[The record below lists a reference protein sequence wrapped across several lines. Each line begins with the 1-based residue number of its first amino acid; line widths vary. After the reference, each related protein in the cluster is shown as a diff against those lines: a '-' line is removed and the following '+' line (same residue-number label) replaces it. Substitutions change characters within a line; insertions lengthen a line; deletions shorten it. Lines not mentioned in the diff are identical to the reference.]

1 MPILMAPPALT
12 PEIRTVLLAIVY
24 LLVKHFIA
32 DFLLQSDRQRR
43 EKGIFGATGGI
54 THALTHIVLTAPV
67 FWLLRTPSH
76 NTMATLLTAEFAIH
90 YHLDWSKEHIVRRNG
105 WGLQNRYFWWTLGA
119 DQMCHALTYVA
130 IVWLAL

>member
-32 DFLLQSDRQRR
+32 DFLLQTERQRR
-43 EKGIFGATGGI
+43 EKGIYGATGGL

-67 FWLLRTPSH
+67 FWLLGTSSH
-76 NTMATLLTAEFAIH
+76 SAMATLLAAEFAVH
-90 YHLDWSKEHIVRRNG
+90 YHIDWTKEGILRAYG
-105 WGLQNRYFWWTLGA
+105 WGMRDRYFWWTFGA
-119 DQMCHALTYVA
+119 DQMSHALTYVA